1 MRIMKTLLEILT
13 EYEEAC
19 IIRWRKGINKFMERE
34 YGFTLKFY
42 PEIKGEE
49 N

>member
-1 MRIMKTLLEILT
+1 MKTILEILD
-13 EYEEAC
+13 EYEKAC
-19 IIRWRKGINKFMERE
+19 IIRGRKAINEYFEKN

-42 PEIKGEE
+42 PEIEGEE

>member
-1 MRIMKTLLEILT
+1 MKTLLQIFM

-19 IIRWRKGINKFMERE
+19 IIRWRKGINEFMEKN

-42 PEIKGEE
+42 PEIEGEE